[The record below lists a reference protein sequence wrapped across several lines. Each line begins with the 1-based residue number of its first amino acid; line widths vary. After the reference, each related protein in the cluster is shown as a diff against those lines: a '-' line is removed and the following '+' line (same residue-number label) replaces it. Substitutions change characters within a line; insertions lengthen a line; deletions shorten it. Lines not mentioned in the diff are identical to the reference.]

1 MGSNKK
7 IGFLNKKYMCF
18 SSFSGEGVS
27 FSV

>member
-7 IGFLNKKYMCF
+7 IDFLNKKYMCS
-18 SSFSGEGVS
+18 SSFYGEVVS